1 MENPLHKVETAI
13 GQQVSE
19 TVRQTTDKFYG
30 QLEKI
35 VHKELTSDHLERI
48 IADAVAQTLR
58 KLAWQYWYL
67 LLLGACGLLVIQALL
82 LRVVLK
88 DAHSC
93 VEPISLV
100 PKQAD
105 SRGRKGNQTR

>member
-1 MENPLHKVETAI
+1 MENPLQKVEAVI
-13 GQQVSE
+13 NHQVNE
-19 TVRQTTDKFYG
+19 TVRQTSDKFYG

-67 LLLGACGLLVIQALL
+67 LIGAACGLLVMQALL
-82 LRVVLK
+82 LRMVLK
-88 DAHSC
+88 DTNSC
-93 VEPISLV
+93 VEFGTPSTPPALNA
-100 PKQAD
+100 PQ
-105 SRGRKGNQTR
+105 R

>member
-1 MENPLHKVETAI
+1 MENPLQKVEAAI
-13 GQQVSE
+13 NHQVNE
-19 TVRQTTDKFYG
+19 TVRQTSDKFYG

-67 LLLGACGLLVIQALL
+67 LMGAACGLLVIQALL

-88 DAHSC
+88 DTNSC
-93 VEPISLV
+93 VESAPRSASPSLNV
-100 PKQAD
+100 PQ
-105 SRGRKGNQTR
+105 R

>member
-1 MENPLHKVETAI
+1 MENPLQKVEAAI
-13 GQQVSE
+13 SNQVNE

-35 VHKELTSDHLERI
+35 VHKELTSDHLERM

-67 LLLGACGLLVIQALL
+67 LLVAACGLLVIQALL
-82 LRVVLK
+82 LRMVLK
-88 DAHSC
+88 DTNSC
-93 VEPISLV
+93 VEFGPASTPPTLNA
-100 PKQAD
+100 PQ
-105 SRGRKGNQTR
+105 R

>member
-13 GQQVSE
+13 SNQVNE

-67 LLLGACGLLVIQALL
+67 LIGAACGLLVIQALL
-82 LRVVLK
+82 LRMVLK
-88 DAHSC
+88 DTNSC
-93 VEPISLV
+93 VELEPGSTSPSLNV
-100 PKQAD
+100 PQ
-105 SRGRKGNQTR
+105 R

>member
-13 GQQVSE
+13 GQQVNE
-19 TVRQTTDKFYG
+19 AVRQTTDKFYG

-35 VHKELTSDHLERI
+35 VHKELTSDHLERM

-67 LLLGACGLLVIQALL
+67 LVLGACGLLVVQALL

-88 DAHSC
+88 DSHSC
-93 VEPISLV
+93 VEPISVV
-100 PKQAD
+100 PEPAYTH
-105 SRGRKGNQTR
+105 GRKGNQTR